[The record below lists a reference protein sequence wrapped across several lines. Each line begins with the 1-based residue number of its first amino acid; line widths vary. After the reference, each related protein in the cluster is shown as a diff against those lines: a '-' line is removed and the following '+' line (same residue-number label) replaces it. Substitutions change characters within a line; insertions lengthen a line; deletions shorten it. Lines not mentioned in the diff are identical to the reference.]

1 MKKTKP
7 FKKKINTRLNRTIGL
22 GDAINKSLDP
32 ILKKRGFAN
41 RDLIANWPVFA
52 PAPYNQVAIPDRLIW
67 PRKNNANQ
75 KNASQEEEQGAIL
88 FLRCA
93 PTHALALNH
102 ESAKI
107 AAAINRYFGYILI
120 NKIKL
125 SPEPFSPSSSKM
137 PNKEKTISKEISN
150 AVNKEVSNVKD
161 DELKQVLRELGLKI
175 KSQAD
180 LKV

>member
-1 MKKTKP
+1 MKKAKS
-7 FKKKINTRLNRTIGL
+7 FKKKTNTRLNRTIGL
-22 GDAINKSLDP
+22 GDAINKSIDP

-52 PAPYNQVAIPDRLIW
+52 PAPYNKVAIPDRLIW
-67 PRKNNANQ
+67 SRKNNASQN
-75 KNASQEEEQGAIL
+75 NTSQEGEQGATL

-107 AAAINRYFGYILI
+107 AAAINRYFGYVLI

-125 SPEPFSPSSSKM
+125 SLEPFSPSSSKK

-161 DELKQVLRELGLKI
+161 DELKQALRELGLKI
-175 KSQAD
+175 KNQTE
-180 LKV
+180 